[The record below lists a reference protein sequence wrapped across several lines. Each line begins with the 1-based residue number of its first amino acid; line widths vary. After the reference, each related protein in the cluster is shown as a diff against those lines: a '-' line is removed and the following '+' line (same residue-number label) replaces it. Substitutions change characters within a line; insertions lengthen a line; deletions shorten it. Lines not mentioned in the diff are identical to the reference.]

1 MPTWLWVIIING
13 VLLAL
18 IGYIWRGLEGRV
30 REIESSDKGY
40 VKDLLEHPVL
50 TVTSHEAVCDKRTHD
65 MQSFVETQTSQLGR
79 QMKEVEARTGLLIEN
94 AILKA
99 SKNGKQRRGSGK

>member
-1 MPTWLWVIIING
+1 MPTWLWVIIVNG

-30 REIESSDKGY
+30 KDMECSEKDY
-40 VKDLLEHPVL
+40 VKNLIEHPIL

-65 MQSFVETQTSQLGR
+65 MQSFVETQTSQLVK
-79 QMKEVEARTGLLIEN
+79 QISDVESRTGLLIEN
-94 AILKA
+94 AVLKA
-99 SKNGKQRRGSGK
+99 SRNGRAKRRGK